1 MIIYERMADF
11 IASLDTELPEHLRL
25 LEKEALADEVPIIR
39 KDSQSLLRF
48 LIEMKRPKNILEI
61 GTAVGFSASF
71 MAEYMPCDCHLTTI
85 EKVPMRI
92 VEAEK
97 NLAKLA
103 RKDDI
108 TFLTGDAKEVLEK
121 LADEGRHFDF
131 VFMDAAKAQYMAFLQ
146 SVMKMMEPGDL
157 LVTDNVLQEGSIIDS
172 KYVIERR
179 DRTIHMRMREYL
191 FELKHNERFTTS
203 VVAVG
208 DGMALSLV
216 K

>member
-1 MIIYERMADF
+1 MIIEERMADYL
-11 IASLDTELPEHLRL
+11 ASLDTEMPEHLRL
-25 LEKEALADEVPIIR
+25 LEQEALANEVPIIR
-39 KDSQSLLRF
+39 KDSQGLLRF
-48 LIEMKRPKNILEI
+48 LIEMKQPESILEI

-71 MAEYMPCDCHLTTI
+71 MAEYMPADCHLTTI

-97 NLAKLA
+97 NLSRLA

-108 TFLTGDAKEVLEK
+108 TFLTGDAKEVLEQ
-121 LADEGRHFDF
+121 LAAEGKHYDF
-131 VFMDAAKAQYMAFLQ
+131 IFMDAAKAQYMAFLQ
-146 SVMKMMEPGDL
+146 SVMKMMKRGDV

-172 KYVIERR
+172 KYIIERR

-191 FELKHNERFTTS
+191 YELKHNERLTTS

-208 DGMALSLV
+208 DGMALSV
-216 K
+216 MK